1 MYFAQIK
8 NGRLVGLSEMEQP
21 LFNIPIDLPEDFDWE
36 HIDRYELTEGGALI
50 RHGLP
55 AEPISD
61 VDAALIELAA
71 LTAENARRLDEQD
84 AALVELAAIITG
96 KE

>member
-1 MYFAQIK
+1 MFAQIR
-8 NGRLVGLSEMEQP
+8 NGRIVGLSETALP
-21 LFNIPIDLPEDFDWE
+21 LFDTPIDLPEDFDWE
-36 HIDRYELTEGGALI
+36 HIDRYELTEGGVLI

-84 AALVELAAIITG
+84 AALVELAAIIAG
-96 KE
+96 GE